1 MGKMK
6 AFYIGKLK
14 MTTTWKTCF
23 IFNLGFLGEEPSTI
37 SFDKSPSAEED
48 GSSRGKC

>member
-23 IFNLGFLGEEPSTI
+23 NLGLLGEEPSTI
-37 SFDKSPSAEED
+37 SFDKSPSAEKD